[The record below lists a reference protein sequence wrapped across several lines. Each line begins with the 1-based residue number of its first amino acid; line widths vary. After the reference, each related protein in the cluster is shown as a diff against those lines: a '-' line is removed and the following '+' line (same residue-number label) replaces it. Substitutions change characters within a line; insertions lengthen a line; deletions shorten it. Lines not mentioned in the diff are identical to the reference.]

1 MARYRILKDFN
12 GSQDGRFTEAFKAG
26 TEADLSD
33 YLVSCL
39 PADSIQPVE
48 EDAAPA
54 ATISTGRKSRKTA
67 VSPAPTSGAGTTTG
81 KE

>member
-1 MARYRILKDFN
+1 MARYHILKDFK
-12 GSQDGRFTEAFKAG
+12 GSQDGRFAEAFKAG

-39 PADSIQPVE
+39 PADSIRRVE
-48 EDAAPA
+48 DV
-54 ATISTGRKSRKTA
+54 A
-67 VSPAPTSGAGTTTG
+67 VADSPAPTPVVAPRKKKPAEQP

>member
-1 MARYRILKDFN
+1 MARYHILKDFK
-12 GSQDGRFTEAFKAG
+12 GSQDGRFTEDFKAG

-39 PADSIQPVE
+39 PADSIQRIADGSTAPVS
-48 EDAAPA
+48 APEPA
-54 ATISTGRKSRKTA
+54 GASKKRKPA
-67 VSPAPTSGAGTTTG
+67 VPPAPTDQP